1 MSQRFTFDPISK
13 RRLLL
18 GAAAGVAASVLPA
31 WRRAQA
37 AGTYGLIVIGGG
49 TAGMPAAIFAAER
62 GARVLV
68 IEKAPILGGTLDR
81 SNGQIAAARTV
92 FQDAK
97 GIQDSP
103 DAHYADNMRIN
114 RNTADPVL
122 TRLFVDNAGDSVNWL
137 ASNGYRVLDN
147 HPTTGG
153 GHEPFSQPRY
163 MWGKEEG
170 ISILKAMEP
179 TLLKNVESGRIDV
192 LMSTGAVDLIQDAA
206 GDVIGVMTENDEGE
220 RRDHFGKH
228 VLISSGGFAANP
240 RMFQDVHNV
249 PLTCDIAYPYSQGQ
263 GIRLG
268 QGAGGYV
275 RGQDKFA
282 TLFGGLLTDNNYP
295 SPFEAYFRG
304 NPARR
309 PPREIYVNVHGDR
322 FVRED
327 YPGLDYREQALGRQP
342 GLRMW
347 IIADHDMMTKSV
359 PFVGNWTVDQM
370 MEGFETH
377 PMFFKADNIDA
388 LGVKAG
394 VNPQRLRQSVDQF
407 NDAIDSGAPDP
418 MGRVH
423 RPTKIAT
430 GPFYA
435 VLMTGWTVVSSAGI
449 AVDGKLRVVRP
460 DGTPVP
466 NLYAAGEVL
475 GAGVTSGKAFTNGSL
490 VTPAVTFGRLLGK
503 KFLDFRV

>member
-1 MSQRFTFDPISK
+1 MTNRFIMNGISK
-13 RRLLL
+13 RQLLL
-18 GAAAGVAASVLPA
+18 GAAATTAASVLPA

-37 AGTYGLIVIGGG
+37 ADKYGLIVIGGG

-62 GARVLV
+62 GTRVLV
-68 IEKAPILGGTLDR
+68 IEKSPVLGGTLDR
-81 SNGQIAAARTV
+81 SNGQIAAANTV

-97 GIQDSP
+97 GIKDTP
-103 DAHYADNMRIN
+103 DAHYDDNMRIN

-122 TRLFVDNAGDSVNWL
+122 TRIFVDNAGDSVNWL
-137 ASNGYRVLDN
+137 AKNGYKVLDN

-163 MWGKEEG
+163 MWAEKEGVG
-170 ISILKAMEP
+170 IFNAMEP
-179 TLLKNVESGRIDV
+179 SFLKAVESGKIDV
-192 LMSTGAVDLIQDAA
+192 LMSTGAVDLIQDATGA
-206 GDVIGVMTENDEGE
+206 VLGVMTEDDDGK
-220 RRDHFGKH
+220 RQDYFGQH

-240 RMFQDVHNV
+240 RMFQDIHNV
-249 PLTCDIAYPYSQGQ
+249 PLTRDIAYPYSQGQ
-263 GIRLG
+263 GILLG
-268 QGAGGYV
+268 QGAGGYI
-275 RGQDKFA
+275 RGHDKFA
-282 TLFGGLLTDNNYP
+282 SIFGGLLSDSNYP
-295 SPFEAYFRG
+295 SLFEAYFSG
-304 NPARR
+304 NPVRR

-327 YPGLDYREQALGRQP
+327 YPGLDFREQALGRQP

-347 IIADHDMMTKSV
+347 VIADHDMMTTSK
-359 PFVGNWTVDQM
+359 PFVGGWTLEQM

-377 PMFFKADNIDA
+377 SMFFKADSIDA

-394 VNPQRLRQSVDQF
+394 VNPQGLRKSVDQF
-407 NDAIDSGAPDP
+407 NSAIDSGAPDP
-418 MGRVH
+418 FGRVH
-423 RPTKIAT
+423 RPTKIAN

-449 AVDGKLRVVRP
+449 AVDGRLRVVRP
-460 DGTPVP
+460 DGTAVP

-490 VTPAVTFGRLLGK
+490 VTPAITFGRLLGQK
-503 KFLDFRV
+503 WLDFRA

>member
-1 MSQRFTFDPISK
+1 MSQRFTFEPISK

-18 GAAAGVAASVLPA
+18 GATAGIAASVLPA

-37 AGTYGLIVIGGG
+37 SSKYGLIVIGGG

-81 SNGQIAAARTV
+81 SNGQIAASRTV

-103 DAHYADNMRIN
+103 DEHYADNMRIN
-114 RNTADPVL
+114 RNTADPIL

-137 ASNGYRVLDN
+137 ASKGYRVLDD

-153 GHEPFSQPRY
+153 GHEPFSKPRY

-170 ISILKAMEP
+170 VSIFKAMEP
-179 TLLKNVESGRIDV
+179 TFLKGVESGRIDV
-192 LMSTGAVDLIQDAA
+192 RTSTGAVDLLQDATGA
-206 GDVIGVMTENDEGE
+206 VIGVMTEDDKGK
-220 RRDHFGKH
+220 RQDHFGQH

-240 RMFQDVHNV
+240 RMFEDMHGV
-249 PLTCDIAYPYSQGQ
+249 PLTRDIAYPYSQGQ
-263 GIRLG
+263 GILLG
-268 QGAGGYV
+268 QSAGGYV

-295 SPFEAYFRG
+295 SPFEAYFSG
-304 NPARR
+304 DPERR
-309 PPREIYVNVHGDR
+309 PPQEIYVNVHGDR

-347 IIADHDMMTKSV
+347 IIADHQMMTTSK
-359 PFVGNWTVDQM
+359 PFVAGWTVDRM
-370 MEGFETH
+370 MKGFENH
-377 PMFFKADNIDA
+377 AMFFKADNIDA

-407 NDAIDSGAPDP
+407 NEAIDSGTPDP
-418 MGRVH
+418 FGRVH
-423 RPTKIAT
+423 RPSKIAK

-435 VLMTGWTVVSSAGI
+435 VIMTGWTVVSSAGLT
-449 AVDGKLRVVRP
+449 VDGQLRVMRP

-475 GAGVTSGKAFTNGSL
+475 GAGATSGKAFTNGSL
-490 VTPAVTFGRLLGK
+490 VTPAVTFGRLLGQK
-503 KFLDFRV
+503 LINFRA